1 MRCIVTVGGAPRT
14 GTECHGPMRSSP
26 PCSARFGSSWA
37 RVARAFGVATLAL
50 ASGSAIPARAAP
62 RALGSGPA
70 SASPT
75 PASSAVA
82 SPSTTARVG
91 LPADLRWDEVDAWLA
106 RGSSL
111 HGSPI
116 DDWADRW
123 LSRPRLRPVAI
134 AQRMCGARVC
144 VHYDDSTD
152 PAAATIAID
161 AAEGALAT
169 LSALRLPGP
178 LPDGRLGGDARLDVY
193 LARDADAGTY
203 LDPGSA
209 AGSPDRGT
217 AFVVAAPPTTG
228 CMGRAAIAGGV
239 VEAVALGQDAAM
251 EPGSLG
257 MVGQWVGSLASPCFD
272 AELAAIDEAQRSPER
287 TITGAMGEV
296 GAAGLLLPWHLE
308 ERAGS
313 GDWGRLTMSL
323 TSIGSQRAGAGL
335 FRDEPD
341 VFDVLRATLQ
351 ARGGSFADPLLD
363 LAVDRAFLGSRSDNQ
378 HLVDAA
384 RYGDLGRVRFEWS
397 VDHASLPRRLAPL
410 RPIEPLGASY
420 VYLDL
425 TNAKLPTQLTF
436 VADWE
441 SPGSFRWALVKL
453 DKNGVATSRTDVVPV
468 LGETQLQKTLP
479 DLSTAAALLIV
490 GVNEGDR
497 SRDEPFDPS
506 RPRAQARSYLL
517 TLYP

>member
-1 MRCIVTVGGAPRT
+1 MTTTPRNSDRLAPSWRRVVWAVGVGA
-14 GTECHGPMRSSP
+14 
-26 PCSARFGSSWA
+26 
-37 RVARAFGVATLAL
+37 LLL
-50 ASGSAIPARAAP
+50 ASGSTRPARAARRTP
-62 RALGSGPA
+62 G
-70 SASPT
+70 SASTAPSSSAST
-75 PASSAVA
+75 SAAASSSARAV
-82 SPSTTARVG
+82 

-111 HGSPI
+111 HGSAI

-123 LSRPRLRPVAI
+123 LSRPRLRPVAT
-134 AQRMCGARVC
+134 AHRLCGVRVC
-144 VHYDDSTD
+144 AHYNEVSEGF
-152 PAAATIAID
+152 AAEIAID

-178 LPDGRLGGDARLDVY
+178 RPDGRLGGDARLDVY
-193 LARDADAGTY
+193 LARDAEAATY

-209 AGSPDRGT
+209 AGAPDRGT
-217 AFVVAAPPTTG
+217 AFVVAPPATAG
-228 CMGRAAIAGGV
+228 CGSRAAVARGV
-239 VEAVALGQDAAM
+239 VEAIALGMDAAL

-257 MVGQWVGSLASPCFD
+257 MLGQWVGALASPCFD
-272 AELAAIDEAQRSPER
+272 AELAAIDEAQRAPER

-308 ERAGS
+308 ERAGG
-313 GDWGRLTMSL
+313 GDWAQLSMSL
-323 TSIGSQRAGAGL
+323 ASIGTQRAGAGL
-335 FRDEPD
+335 LRDEPD
-341 VFDVLRATLQ
+341 LFDVLRATLQ
-351 ARGGSFADPLLD
+351 ARGSSFADTLLD
-363 LAVDRAFLGSRSDNQ
+363 LAVDRAFLGSRSDDQ

-420 VYLDL
+420 VYVDL
-425 TNAKLPTQLTF
+425 ANAKLPTQLTF

-441 SPGSFRWALVKL
+441 GPGAFRWALVKL
-453 DKNGVATSRTDVVPV
+453 DKNGAATSRTDVVPV
-468 LGETQLQKTLP
+468 FGETQIQKTLP